1 MRQPSDTSSGS
12 STFSPDGD
20 LKTRPVQGRH
30 STFRHGAVR
39 RDEAPLR
46 VDDDPGV
53 YPSELSPKGSQ
64 MRRRD
69 QYLRRCLHTWMMKR
83 DDSEPE
89 YVTADFAR
97 LWWKSLMANV
107 VALVEDAAL
116 LASHES
122 PGRAQSLIVLAAEEL
137 AKARWLYEAA
147 EYEWSTPL
155 GLYGLEPRSAGEVT
169 VPEGLSSTRRPHA
182 EKLQVAEQFASG
194 LAGFWNLE
202 RRMEYYERP
211 DLETFIATAKQRN
224 LDKQA
229 GFYVDR
235 AADKIA
241 SPLEIPAEGIANAIR
256 HTAKVVQMHLI
267 EDHTRQQDAPD
278 ASLIDS
284 VEDLHW
290 AVMPYSDPE
299 LFAEFTNRSSKRAA
313 AAAAAVL
320 EDNAG

>member
-1 MRQPSDTSSGS
+1 
-12 STFSPDGD
+12 
-20 LKTRPVQGRH
+20 
-30 STFRHGAVR
+30 
-39 RDEAPLR
+39 
-46 VDDDPGV
+46 
-53 YPSELSPKGSQ
+53 
-64 MRRRD
+64 
-69 QYLRRCLHTWMMKR
+69 MMKR
-83 DDSEPE
+83 DESETE
-89 YVTADFAR
+89 YVTAEFAR

-107 VALVEDAAL
+107 VALVKDAAL
-116 LASHES
+116 LASHDS

-147 EYEWSTPL
+147 EYEWSAPL

-194 LAGFWNLE
+194 LAGFWDLE

-211 DLETFIATAKQRN
+211 DLETFLATAKQRN

-241 SPLEIPAEGIANAIR
+241 SPLEIPAEGIASAIR

-278 ASLIDS
+278 AAMIDS

-290 AVMPYSDPE
+290 DVMPYSDPE
-299 LFAEFTNRSSKRAA
+299 LFAEFTIRMSRGEN
-313 AAAAAVL
+313 
-320 EDNAG
+320 G

>member
-1 MRQPSDTSSGS
+1 MV
-12 STFSPDGD
+12 
-20 LKTRPVQGRH
+20 KK
-30 STFRHGAVR
+30 
-39 RDEAPLR
+39 DE
-46 VDDDPGV
+46 
-53 YPSELSPKGSQ
+53 
-64 MRRRD
+64 
-69 QYLRRCLHTWMMKR
+69 
-83 DDSEPE
+83 SEPE
-89 YVTADFAR
+89 YVTAEFAR

-122 PGRAQSLIVLAAEEL
+122 PGRAQSLIVLAMEEL

-147 EYEWSTPL
+147 EYEWSAPL
-155 GLYGLEPRSAGEVT
+155 GLYGLDPRPGGDVT
-169 VPEGLSSTRRPHA
+169 LPEGLCSTRRPHA
-182 EKLQVAEQFASG
+182 EKLQAAEQFASG
-194 LAGFWNLE
+194 LAGFWTLE

-235 AADKIA
+235 VGDRISVPFGISAEDVA
-241 SPLEIPAEGIANAIR
+241 SAIR

-290 AVMPYSDPE
+290 AVIPYSDPE
-299 LFAEFTNRSSKRAA
+299 LFADFTDRMSTG
-313 AAAAAVL
+313 
-320 EDNAG
+320 EDG